1 MIGRAKDVTK
11 DVTKVLQNG
20 RINCML
26 ESMNPTEITS
36 GDLKQIVKLLA
47 ERKMLVGRL
56 EEVDRRLAGYDGA
69 ASQPAARLGRQ
80 AGATVAR
87 KVRAP
92 RRGQRRK
99 LKETILEFVHQAG
112 RRESPSRRSPGRW
125 ASIPTGFTPGSI
137 TPANGLRS

>member
-1 MIGRAKDVTK
+1 
-11 DVTKVLQNG
+11 
-20 RINCML
+20 ML
-26 ESMNPTEITS
+26 KSMNPTEITS

-99 LKETILEFVHQAG
+99 LKETILEFVHKAGAKGVTVQAIAG
-112 RRESPSRRSPGRW
+112 RVGVHPNRIHTWFYNTGKRLKTLKKVAPATYRW
-125 ASIPTGFTPGSI
+125 QS
-137 TPANGLRS
+137 